1 MMLRRFAACGLLAI
15 SGLAPEA
22 RADEFFPVFEEL
34 QITARV
40 ETDGTEPV
48 SPSEDNY
55 VSLEIQNQMGIGA
68 LSGYSVFNCREN
80 DTVWR
85 MLRSLARRENQSAQL
100 TMSIKDYDGNFIVEN
115 LPFLHITYTDVRSG
129 DDDKNCI
136 SGLISG
142 SVTPIFPVRHNA
154 EFSMTLGMSKTD
166 AVDITML
173 SGIQSLAAGARDVF
187 GVSGWAGK
195 VLATDASLE
204 MLEDLQR
211 TFNQRLGAQVEA
223 KETFP
228 IDSDDVNTI
237 IRASLL
243 AAPSNDAVFEPVSSV
258 DIRLRYLESLFF
270 DREDVSIGR
279 GSDVLDRPIFAES
292 DKTIR
297 AKLLNAN
304 TPLRVHASDIAV
316 DLSDPNVDVDL
327 REVCNALRSTL
338 RSQLKLSRRDTAI
351 AMWSALE
358 EMTGGVRYAAA
369 PHAHSDACFSQAEL
383 AQLRLH
389 NETWTLAQPR
399 GDFGN
404 RNVNTQMADLERAVF
419 SGTAADPAVLKSL
432 AVEDEDAF
440 FVRFS
445 GNAFGVTGN
454 ALLTGANAFEKAA
467 EILGTRVAM
476 LGCYAP
482 SELSILGAIA
492 FHASESTDFSKP
504 TANAALFDNEGR
516 LRGIDFSTDVRLI
529 KAIHGFVDWPEK
541 TAERVGSCTRFQITS

>member
-34 QITARV
+34 QITGRV
-40 ETDGTEPV
+40 ETGGTEPV

-173 SGIQSLAAGARDVF
+173 SGIQNLAAGARDVF

-316 DLSDPNVDVDL
+316 DLSDPNANVDL
-327 REVCNALRSTL
+327 REVCNDLRSSL

-454 ALLTGANAFEKAA
+454 ALLTGASAFEKAA
-467 EILGTRVAM
+467 EVLGTRVAR

-482 SELSILGAIA
+482 SELSSLGAIA

>member
-1 MMLRRFAACGLLAI
+1 MTLRRFAACGILAI
-15 SGLAPEA
+15 SGLATEA

-34 QITARV
+34 QITGRV
-40 ETDGTEPV
+40 ETDSTEPV

-55 VSLEIQNQMGIGA
+55 VSLEIHNQMGIGA
-68 LSGYSVFNCREN
+68 LSGYSVINCREN

-142 SVTPIFPVRHNA
+142 NVTPIFPVRRNA
-154 EFSMTLGMSKTD
+154 RFSMTLGMSKTD

-195 VLATDASLE
+195 VLATDDSLE

-211 TFNQRLGAQVEA
+211 TFNRRLGAQVEA

-258 DIRLRYLESLFF
+258 DIRLSYLESLFF

-297 AKLLNAN
+297 AKLLNEN

-369 PHAHSDACFSQAEL
+369 PHAHSDACFSQEEL

-399 GDFGN
+399 GNFGN
-404 RNVNTQMADLERAVF
+404 RNVDTQMADLQNAIF

-445 GNAFGVTGN
+445 GNAFDATDN
-454 ALLTGANAFEKAA
+454 ALFTGARAFEKAA
-467 EILGTRVAM
+467 EILGTRIAR

-482 SELSILGAIA
+482 SELSNLGAIA
-492 FHASESTDFSKP
+492 FHASESTDFSNP
-504 TANAALFDNEGR
+504 TANAALFDNDGR

-529 KAIHGFVDWPEK
+529 KTIHGFVDWPAK
-541 TAERVGSCTRFQITS
+541 TAERVGSCKRFQMPS

>member
-1 MMLRRFAACGLLAI
+1 MTLRLFAACGLLAI

-34 QITARV
+34 QITGRV
-40 ETDGTEPV
+40 EMDSAEPV

-55 VSLEIQNQMGIGA
+55 VSLEIHNRMGIGA

-142 SVTPIFPVRHNA
+142 NVTPIFPVRRNTR
-154 EFSMTLGMSKTD
+154 FLMTLGMSKTD

-173 SGIQSLAAGARDVF
+173 SGIQRLAAGTRDVF
-187 GVSGWAGK
+187 GVAGWAGK
-195 VLATDASLE
+195 VLATDDSLE

-243 AAPSNDAVFEPVSSV
+243 AAPSNNAVFEPVGSV
-258 DIRLRYLESLFF
+258 DIRLSYLESLFF

-292 DKTIR
+292 DRTIR
-297 AKLLNAN
+297 AKLLNEN
-304 TPLRVHASDIAV
+304 TPLRVHASDIAI
-316 DLSDPNVDVDL
+316 DLSDPNDDVDL
-327 REVCNALRSTL
+327 REVCNSLRSTL

-358 EMTGGVRYAAA
+358 EMTRGVRYAAA
-369 PHAHSDACFSQAEL
+369 PHAHNDACFSQEDL

-404 RNVNTQMADLERAVF
+404 RNVNTQMADLERAIF

-445 GNAFGVTGN
+445 GNAFGVADH
-454 ALLTGANAFEKAA
+454 ALLTGASAFEKAA
-467 EILGTRVAM
+467 EILGTRVAR

-482 SELSILGAIA
+482 SELGRLGAIA
-492 FHASESTDFSKP
+492 FHASENTDFSNP
-504 TANAALFDNEGR
+504 TANAALFDNDGR
-516 LRGIDFSTDVRLI
+516 LRGIDFSTDVGLI
-529 KAIHGFVDWPEK
+529 KTIHGFVDWPAK
-541 TAERVGSCTRFQITS
+541 TAERVGSCKRFQMPS